1 MQKLLKKISQKKH
14 AIGVIGLGYVGLPLC
29 LRIIK
34 KKIKVF
40 GVDIDEDKIRN
51 LKNGKSYISDINNNE
66 LSYFK
71 KNQNILSTKYEI
83 LKNVDII
90 IICLPTPL
98 KNNLPD
104 LSFLEKAFHEIKKII
119 NKNQVIILESTV
131 YPGVTRNLSNSI
143 LKKFKTDKN
152 IFIGYSPERE
162 NPGDKT
168 FSYNKTPKLISGLSE
183 NCKKVVNKIYSGFT
197 KNVVLV
203 ETIEVAEMSKLLEN
217 TYRSVNISLVNEI
230 KMICQKLNIDVYD
243 VINAAATKNFGF
255 QKFVPGPG
263 VGGHCIPIDPFYLS
277 WIAKKN
283 GYHSKFIR
291 AAGEISKYVPIQICQ
306 RIFKTFKL
314 RKIHFKK
321 ILIIGISYKQNVGDD
336 RESPAFEIMKVLK
349 KRKII
354 FDYYDPY
361 FEKLKIGRKNK
372 VSLRKINFKPKI
384 IKKYDAT
391 LIITD
396 HDNIN
401 YNMIFNNSNI
411 IFDCRGRF
419 KRYKKLKD
427 NKKIIYC

>member
-34 KKIKVF
+34 KKIKVL

-51 LKNGKSYISDINNNE
+51 LKNGKSYISDINNNK

-143 LKKFKTDKN
+143 LKKFKAGKN

-168 FSYNKTPKLISGLSE
+168 FSYNKTPKLISGLSD
-183 NCKKVVNKIYSGFT
+183 NCKKVVNKIYTGFT

-203 ETIEVAEMSKLLEN
+203 DSIEVAEMSKLLEN

-230 KMICQKLNIDVYD
+230 KIICQKLKIDVYD

-291 AAGEISKYVPIQICQ
+291 AAGEISKYVPIQIVQ
-306 RIFKTFKL
+306 KIFKTVKL
-314 RKIHFKK
+314 KKIHLNK
-321 ILIIGISYKQNVGDD
+321 ILLIGVSYKQNVGDD
-336 RESPAFEIMKVLK
+336 RESPAFEIMNILK

-372 VSLRKINFKPKI
+372 VSLRKINFKAEN

-401 YNMIFNNSNI
+401 YDTIFNNSNI